1 MKHELPTKRAP
12 RARQRGASM
21 IELLVSILIFAF
33 GMLGLVGLQTRTLSY
48 GQMSL
53 YRSQATA
60 LTDDILDRMRADR
73 TNAKAG
79 NWDTAT
85 TSLASSITG
94 TTTVAQ
100 RDLREWKV
108 EVEALL
114 PEGAGSIV
122 RSVED
127 GRPVITV
134 TMEWR
139 ERGELQTFV
148 TRSAL

>member
-1 MKHELPTKRAP
+1 MKHELPSKRAP

-73 TNAKAG
+73 ANAKAG
-79 NWDTAT
+79 SWDTGT
-85 TSLASSITG
+85 TDLAASITG
-94 TTTVAQ
+94 TTTVAE
-100 RDLREWKV
+100 RDLKEWKV

-114 PEGAGSIV
+114 PTGRGSIV
-122 RSVED
+122 RSDVG
-127 GRPVITV
+127 GRPIITV
-134 TMEWR
+134 TMTWD
-139 ERGELQTFV
+139 ERGETQTFV
-148 TRSAL
+148 TTSAL